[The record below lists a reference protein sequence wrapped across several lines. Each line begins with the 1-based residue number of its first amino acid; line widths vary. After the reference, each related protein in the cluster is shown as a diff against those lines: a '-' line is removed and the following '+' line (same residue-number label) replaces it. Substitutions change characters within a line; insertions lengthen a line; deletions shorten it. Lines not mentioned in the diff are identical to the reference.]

1 MIGWA
6 SDHRGS
12 KRDTEMMETPFRPYL
27 SFCSSCC
34 PSHRPAGQRDS
45 TSPFPPLLLP
55 SNHFPINTRGLL
67 IKQLPSSNSNTLTRS
82 ARFLSPP
89 PYPNKPNGGRKLATF
104 FFSSFLSASR
114 LKSRREREGSTWGR
128 GGADLRPGRRIDF
141 PSSFL
146 FRSDLSWL
154 STSVS
159 TCTEKNGGL

>member
-104 FFSSFLSASR
+104 FFFLPFCLR
-114 LKSRREREGSTWGR
+114 LGSKVGERERGQPGAVGGR
-128 GGADLRPGRRIDF
+128 ICGPAVGLI
-141 PSSFL
+141 FL
-146 FRSDLSWL
+146 LLFFFVQ
-154 STSVS
+154 T
-159 TCTEKNGGL
+159 